1 MNTTMKKVIV
11 LLSCVL
17 AISSASAQ
25 GKKGWLVYEL
35 GIGTSHYGN
44 YSPMSVF
51 SDPTGN
57 YSLLATAYVSFGYRH
72 NDGWFVGLT
81 LNNDGGNTSF
91 QSLNE
96 SFTNSSVMIDLRKVF
111 ELGDRIEL
119 EAGVDLGLLI
129 HRNSFDYFND
139 HFSFTRLGFSAC
151 SQMGVNYLIKENQTI
166 GIRALFPC
174 YGAMLSDK
182 PELPTGL
189 LANDK
194 TQTIGYSLQV
204 GYGIRF

>member
-1 MNTTMKKVIV
+1 MRKIIV
-11 LLSCVL
+11 MLACVL
-17 AISSASAQ
+17 AIGAASAQ
-25 GKKGWLVYEL
+25 EKKGCMSFEL
-35 GIGTSHYGN
+35 GIGTTHFGN
-44 YSPMSVF
+44 YSPLSVF
-51 SDPTGN
+51 ADPTDS
-57 YSLLATAYVSFGYRH
+57 YSMLATEYVSFGYRH
-72 NDGWFVGLT
+72 NNGWFVGLT
-81 LNNDGGNTSF
+81 LNNNGGSTSF

-96 SFTNSSVMIDLRKVF
+96 SFTNSSAMIDLREFFK
-111 ELGDRIEL
+111 LGGRVEL
-119 EAGVDLGLLI
+119 ETGVALGLLI
-129 HRNSFDYFND
+129 HRNTFDYDND
-139 HFSFTRLGFSAC
+139 HYSFTRLGTSAC
-151 SQMGVNYLIKENQTI
+151 FLLGLNYLIKENQTI